1 MNETMSFLMLTLLG
15 LIFWLLLSGYD
26 MQIFVF
32 GLIVSL
38 ITAGIVLKIVYSGKP
53 HKFNFVKFL
62 MFIPLYFIELLKAIG
77 YMIYFIF
84 SKRIQPNIKGIKL
97 RTNSDTIK
105 DCIAFSITNLPGSVA
120 IDSKDKFLVSHSIV
134 FDQNYVNGVKKFES
148 HFLRMMGV
156 KE

>member
-1 MNETMSFLMLTLLG
+1 MNETMSFLMLTVLG
-15 LIFWLLLSGYD
+15 LVFWLLLSGYD

-32 GLIVSL
+32 GLAVSL
-38 ITAGIVLKIVYSGKP
+38 ITAGIVLKIVYTGKP
-53 HKFNFVKFL
+53 HKFKFIEFL
-62 MFIPLYFIELLKAIG
+62 KFIPLYFIELLKAIV

-84 SKRIQPNIKGIKL
+84 LKRIQPNIKGIKL
-97 RTNSDTIK
+97 GTNSDTIK

-120 IDSKDKFLVSHSIV
+120 IDSGNKSLVSHSIV

-156 KE
+156 KR